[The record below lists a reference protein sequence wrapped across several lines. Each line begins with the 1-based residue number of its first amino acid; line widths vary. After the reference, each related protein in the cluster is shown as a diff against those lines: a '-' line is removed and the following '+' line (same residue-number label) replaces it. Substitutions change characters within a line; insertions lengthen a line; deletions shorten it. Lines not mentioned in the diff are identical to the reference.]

1 MVGCN
6 GDGEVIDG
14 LVCICIVVKLSTEI
28 IRVTG
33 GESGLTGVCTGA
45 ITTTRDLGGSGADTV
60 ALVATSTG
68 CAFCKDGMA
77 ADGIGFEVIGTF
89 GVNTT
94 TTTVITGEHAGPG
107 VVSRELACI
116 NTD

>member
-1 MVGCN
+1 
-6 GDGEVIDG
+6 
-14 LVCICIVVKLSTEI
+14 
-28 IRVTG
+28 
-33 GESGLTGVCTGA
+33 
-45 ITTTRDLGGSGADTV
+45 
-60 ALVATSTG
+60 
-68 CAFCKDGMA
+68 MA

-94 TTTVITGEHAGPG
+94 TTTVFTVEHAGPG